1 MKILTV
7 IPARGGSKGIP
18 KKNIRFIAGQ
28 PLLAY
33 AIKCAKQS
41 SYDMEVVVSSDEKE
55 IQNIAGKFGAYV
67 IDRPAQLAGDKVTL
81 DPVIYHAVTAMEE
94 ANKCVYDIVITM
106 QPTSPLLT
114 SGTLDKAIQ
123 FFIKNN
129 YDTVLSGV
137 NDPRLSWRIE
147 DGKCLPNYEE
157 RRNRQYMPKDLKET
171 GAFVITK
178 RDYVTSSSRF
188 GDKIA
193 VYEVPEDEAGDI
205 DTPEDWL
212 AAQYKLN
219 RKNILIR
226 LEGYPQI
233 GLGHIYRGLQIAE
246 NFIEHNILF
255 AISDKSQLGIQKLE
269 QSHYKYRVIADE
281 DDLFRLIE
289 EYHADIVIN
298 DILNTDINY
307 MNRLKQT
314 GTRIINFED
323 LGEGRYQADAVIN
336 ALYEEQDDTPN
347 SYWGDKYY
355 LIRDEFLLETPK
367 DFDAEVK
374 EILVIFGGTDPN
386 DLTYKTVQAL
396 MLITGVQDI
405 HCTIILGMGY
415 QNADV
420 IRQLV
425 AGMEDRF
432 DVLQDVK
439 LITRYMRKA
448 DLAISSQG
456 RTMLEL
462 AAMGVPTIL
471 MAQND
476 REEAHEF
483 GSLKNGFLNLGLGRT
498 VQTDT
503 IYETVQWL
511 IHCPQIRKS
520 MRDEMLA
527 KDLTHGI
534 GRVKQIILGGNEI

>member
-18 KKNIRFIAGQ
+18 RKNIRFIVGQ

-81 DPVIYHAVTAMEE
+81 DPVIYHAMTTME
-94 ANKCVYDIVITM
+94 AKNQCRYDVVITM

-114 SGTLDKAIQ
+114 SKTLDKAIQ
-123 FFIKNN
+123 FFIENN

-205 DTPEDWL
+205 DIPEDWL

-246 NFIEHNILF
+246 NFIEHNVLF

-281 DDLFRLIE
+281 DDFFRLIE
-289 EYHADIVIN
+289 EYHADIIIN
-298 DILNTDINY
+298 DILNTDANY

-314 GTRIINFED
+314 GVRIINFED

-396 MLITGVQDI
+396 MLIIGVQEI

-425 AGMEDRF
+425 KGMEDRF

-439 LITRYMRKA
+439 LITRYMGKA

-462 AAMGVPTIL
+462 TAMGVPTIL
-471 MAQND
+471 MAQNE
-476 REEAHEF
+476 REAIHEF
-483 GSLKNGFLNLGLGRT
+483 GSLRNGFLNLGLGRT
-498 VQTDT
+498 VETDT

>member
-55 IQNIAGKFGAYV
+55 IQNIAGKFGAHI
-67 IDRPAQLAGDKVTL
+67 IDRPPQLAGDKVTL
-81 DPVIYHAVTAMEE
+81 DPVICHATTTMETE
-94 ANKCVYDIVITM
+94 NQCRYDIVITM

-114 SGTLDKAIQ
+114 PETLDKAIR
-123 FFIKNN
+123 FLTEND

-147 DGKCLPNYEE
+147 NGKCVPNYAE
-157 RRNRQYMPKDLKET
+157 RLNRQYMPKDLKET

-178 RDYVTSSSRF
+178 RDYVTTDSRF
-188 GDKIA
+188 GDKVA

-212 AAQYKLN
+212 AAQYKLD

-255 AISDKSQLGIQKLE
+255 AISDESQLGIQKLE

-281 DDLFRLIE
+281 DDFFRLME

-314 GTRIINFED
+314 GARIVNFED
-323 LGEGRYQADAVIN
+323 LGEGRRLADAVIN

-347 SYWGDKYY
+347 SFWGDRYY
-355 LIRDEFLLETPK
+355 LIRDEFLLETPR
-367 DFDAEVK
+367 DFGEEVK

-386 DLTYKTVQAL
+386 NLTYKTVQAL
-396 MLITGVQDI
+396 MQIVGTQGI
-405 HCTIILGMGY
+405 HCTVVLGMGY

-425 AGMEDRF
+425 ADMTDEF
-432 DVLQDVK
+432 DVVQDVK
-439 LITRYMRKA
+439 MITQYMSKA

-462 AAMGVPTIL
+462 VAMGVPTIL
-471 MAQND
+471 MAQNE
-476 REEAHEF
+476 REATHEF
-483 GSLKNGFLNLGLGRT
+483 GSLRNGFLNLGLGRT

-534 GRVKQIILGGNEI
+534 GRVKQIILGENEI

>member
-18 KKNIRFIAGQ
+18 RKNIRFIVGQ

-33 AIKCAKQS
+33 TIKCAKQS

-81 DPVIYHAVTAMEE
+81 DPVIYHAMTTME
-94 ANKCVYDIVITM
+94 AKKQCRYDVVITM

-396 MLITGVQDI
+396 MLITGVQEI

-425 AGMEDRF
+425 KGMEDRF

-439 LITRYMRKA
+439 LITRYMGKA

-462 AAMGVPTIL
+462 VVMGVPTIL
-471 MAQND
+471 MAQNE
-476 REEAHEF
+476 REAIHEF
-483 GSLKNGFLNLGLGRT
+483 GSLRNGFLNLGLGRI
-498 VQTDT
+498 VQAAT

>member
-18 KKNIRFIAGQ
+18 RKNIRFIAGQ

-81 DPVIYHAVTAMEE
+81 DPVIYHAMTTME
-94 ANKCVYDIVITM
+94 AKNQCRYDVVITM

-114 SGTLDKAIQ
+114 AETLDKAIQ
-123 FFIKNN
+123 FFIENN

-147 DGKCLPNYEE
+147 DGKCLPNYEK

-246 NFIEHNILF
+246 NFIEHNVLF
-255 AISDKSQLGIQKLE
+255 AISGKSQLGIQKLE
-269 QSHYKYRVIADE
+269 QSHYKYRVITDE
-281 DDLFRLIE
+281 DDFFRLIE
-289 EYHADIVIN
+289 EYHTDIVIN
-298 DILNTDINY
+298 DILNTDANY
-307 MNRLKQT
+307 MNCLKQT
-314 GTRIINFED
+314 GVRIINFED

-396 MLITGVQDI
+396 MQIAGVQEI
-405 HCTIILGMGY
+405 NCTIILGMGY

-425 AGMEDRF
+425 TGMEDRF
-432 DVLQDVK
+432 EVLQDVK
-439 LITRYMRKA
+439 LITQYMGKA

-462 AAMGVPTIL
+462 VAMGVPTIL
-471 MAQND
+471 MAQNE
-476 REEAHEF
+476 REAIHEF
-483 GSLKNGFLNLGLGRT
+483 GSLRNGFLNLGLGRT